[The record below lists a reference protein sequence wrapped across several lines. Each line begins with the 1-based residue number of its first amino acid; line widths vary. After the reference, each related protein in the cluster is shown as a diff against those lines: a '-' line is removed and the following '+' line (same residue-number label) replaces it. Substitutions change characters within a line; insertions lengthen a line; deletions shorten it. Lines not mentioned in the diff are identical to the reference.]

1 MRLDNRDR
9 MPAGMED
16 YLAQNGWHFNKKMC
30 NWAVSKMKKKDA
42 SGKAVKITP
51 YSKEDVENVLNR
63 NNVKL
68 ENDWGYDAV
77 YVANMCIADFLG
89 SAILD
94 EARLAL
100 YIKDVIDD
108 PDGYDGMIFTRFYS
122 DCIGS
127 GRPIMWEDML

>member
-1 MRLDNRDR
+1 MRLDNKDK
-9 MPAGMED
+9 MPTGMED

-30 NWAVSKMKKKDA
+30 NWATSKMRKKDS
-42 SGKAVKITP
+42 SGKSVKISP
-51 YSKEDVENVLNR
+51 YTKDDVDVILKR
-63 NNVKL
+63 NNINL

-89 SAILD
+89 SSILD
-94 EARLAL
+94 ENRLAL
-100 YIKDVIDD
+100 YIKDVVDD
-108 PDGYDGMIFTRFYS
+108 PDGYEGMVFTRFYA

>member
-1 MRLDNRDR
+1 MRLDNKDK
-9 MPAGMED
+9 MPTGMED

-30 NWAVSKMKKKDA
+30 NWATSKMKKKDS
-42 SGKAVKITP
+42 SGKSVKISP
-51 YSKEDVENVLNR
+51 YTKDDVDVILKR
-63 NNVKL
+63 NNINL

-89 SAILD
+89 SSILD
-94 EARLAL
+94 ENRLAL
-100 YIKDVIDD
+100 YIKDVVDD
-108 PDGYDGMIFTRFYS
+108 PDGYEGMVFTRFYA